1 MLEMQHLFSCV
12 VHYFC
17 RVYRYSVAARTR
29 IDLRRIATVDRGGA
43 EVVAVRSSAD
53 RSLTMEKTLREVTRV
68 WIVV

>member
-1 MLEMQHLFSCV
+1 MLEMQHLFYCV

-43 EVVAVRSSAD
+43 EVVVRSSAD